1 MELVLD
7 HFSNGDG
14 KFGKIAR
21 CKECEYLRVKKW
33 KDENKEYVKKRDA
46 SYRKKNFQRRKEYN
60 KKWLE
65 EHPDWKLEWERSH
78 REKNVDYYRD
88 KTRRRRARLANC
100 QTFEII
106 PKDLRK
112 LYSFPCYNCGA
123 TSDITMD
130 HVIPVSI
137 GGNHG
142 IGNLIPLCGSC
153 NSQKGARTLM
163 EWRKSSDTID
173 L

>member
-112 LYSFPCYNCGA
+112 LYSSPCYNCGA

-130 HVIPVSI
+130 HIIPVSL

-142 IGNLIPLCGSC
+142 IGNLMPLCQSC

-163 EWRKSSDTID
+163 EWHKSLIQ
-173 L
+173 